1 MNLALLIDG
10 ENVPANF
17 LPELNRHVASL
28 GDPIVR
34 CVFGDFS
41 DNRLPGWI
49 KAARD
54 HCLELVFQLSEGKH
68 KNSADIA
75 LTIRAM
81 DLLYSE
87 RIEGFCL
94 VSSDRDF
101 APLTAR
107 LRQHGKK
114 VYGFGEAKTNDGFR
128 ANFNEFF
135 LLEAPPAKPA
145 IALPTVSSTPTNTK
159 DPTTPT
165 SQIVDFIRKLDGT
178 DAAGFVQLTVL
189 ASAMRRDAPDLA
201 ARISGKGKFLKNLQQ
216 TGKIEQS
223 GTGAAIRV
231 RLRRP
236 A

>member
-145 IALPTVSSTPTNTK
+145 IAPPTVSSAPTNTK

-223 GTGAAIRV
+223 GTGGAIRV

>member
-145 IALPTVSSTPTNTK
+145 IAPPTVSSAPTNTK

-223 GTGAAIRV
+223 STGGAIRV

>member
-10 ENVPANF
+10 ENVPAHF

-28 GDPIVR
+28 GDPIIK

-41 DNRLPGWI
+41 ENRLPSWI

-54 HCLELVFQLSEGKH
+54 HCIELVFQISEGKH

-87 RIEGFCL
+87 RIDGFCL

-114 VYGFGEAKTNDGFR
+114 VYGFGEAKTNHGFR

-135 LLEAPPAKPA
+135 LLEAVPAKPA
-145 IALPTVSSTPTNTK
+145 ISPPAKNSAPAPAKSPA
-159 DPTTPT
+159 TPT
-165 SQIVDFIRKLDGT
+165 SRIVDFIRKLDGA
-178 DAAGFVQLTVL
+178 DPAGFIHLSIL
-189 ASAMRRDAPDLA
+189 AAAMRRDAPDLA
-201 ARISGKGKFLKNLQQ
+201 AQISGKGKFLKNLKE
-216 TGKIEQS
+216 TGKIEQD
-223 GTGAAIRV
+223 GTGGAIRV
-231 RLRRP
+231 RLRP
-236 A
+236 